1 MIRILTVAAFL
12 IFTGFAAH
20 AGPWAQ
26 ACSGHGKE
34 GQGKCA
40 AAQGEL
46 KAKDAARSASRG
58 GTNINVNAGRL
69 AADAAAQKADVEAAK
84 AKCKQAREECEQKCD
99 GEKDKA
105 RPMSQLKPC
114 TGLCP
119 IAKNDIASL
128 IDIKKKS
135 DCTAPITAQEKLLE
149 QASKNLGND
158 KNAADDTGKQSQG
171 GPPQIP
177 PIQPPQKEE
186 KEKKEEE
193 KLACEGDEGARY
205 SDCNAKYVAK
215 CNDRMN
221 ESGCETF
228 ANRYCGAASVGASV
242 KNYVADKSGE
252 GLGSGFCKGYTA
264 YKFCKSVERSECPS
278 CRGSALHSSPECQ
291 ANPLKC
297 VSSAQLSEAKNKCP
311 SDPIFLD
318 PAVLAAANGDTSG
331 SNPYKNNEPVS
342 TAKGGTQT
350 PGAGSGGASGGVGA
364 GGALPGAGQAVGLP
378 GQGEGMNG
386 AVPESLPG
394 GNASAVGSG
403 SAGNYGEGSV
413 AEEEENRDPAATGLS
428 EGVLPASAVEG
439 MPARD
444 VSNQYGP
451 NLFSI
456 STQVYRNLCAAE
468 KLSTCVQRRK

>member
-1 MIRILTVAAFL
+1 MMRILTVTVLL
-12 IFTGFAAH
+12 IFTGNAYAGISKCNADAKKAEDDCDKAFNDANAADKARSAATQ
-20 AGPWAQ
+20 AGSGNDVNQNCSKMANDIGQQQGNVGQ
-26 ACSGHGKE
+26 A
-34 GQGKCA
+34 QGKCA
-40 AAQGEL
+40 AALGKCDSSCQEGDTD
-46 KAKDAARSASRG
+46 AKTEPAMGIERGKISAR
-58 GTNINVNAGRL
+58 
-69 AADAAAQKADVEAAK
+69 K
-84 AKCKQAREECEQKCD
+84 AKCKGKISPQMAQLA
-99 GEKDKA
+99 KA
-105 RPMSQLKPC
+105 L
-114 TGLCP
+114 GDL
-119 IAKNDIASL
+119 AKNMGEANAC
-128 IDIKKKS
+128 K
-135 DCTAPITAQEKLLE
+135 
-149 QASKNLGND
+149 QASD
-158 KNAADDTGKQSQG
+158 SGK
-171 GPPQIP
+171 PPQIP
-177 PIQPPQKEE
+177 PMQPPQKEE

-205 SDCNAKYVAK
+205 SDCNAKYIAK

-228 ANRYCGAASVGASV
+228 ANRYCGAASVGTSV

-403 SAGNYGEGSV
+403 SAGNYGEGSM